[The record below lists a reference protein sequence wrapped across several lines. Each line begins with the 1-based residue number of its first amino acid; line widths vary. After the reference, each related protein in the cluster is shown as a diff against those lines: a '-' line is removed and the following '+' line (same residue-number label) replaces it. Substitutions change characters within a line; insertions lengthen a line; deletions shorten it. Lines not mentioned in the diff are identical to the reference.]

1 MISTIT
7 TITEVQII
15 PPVYFLIFLV
25 LIGFLYHLI
34 RNNEYK
40 NTLFA
45 SIIIGFIFGLIF
57 NTSFDLVKTIIMD
70 LIFIILV
77 IIGGF
82 LSVGLKKF
90 SNNSKTENY
99 NFTPQKPLES
109 YNWWNKENSRFKS
122 LIIVIICI
130 LSLILIISAFSI
142 LNTSDSHV
150 SSGDHVQLKLDP
162 PLSSEVKL
170 ADVVNDK
177 EGTVLI
183 MSNNLTQYTLKGS
196 SEPNAIVKITA
207 NEIGVINQT
216 VPLDENSNFTYNLNI
231 PQSVSII
238 KITVEA
244 SASGK
249 DNSAIDLTIKRKTS

>member
-7 TITEVQII
+7 TVKEVQII
-15 PPVYFLIFLV
+15 PTVYFLVFLV

-45 SIIIGFIFGLIF
+45 SILTGFIFGLIF
-57 NTSFDLVKTIIMD
+57 NNSFDLVKTVVMD

-82 LSVGLKKF
+82 ISVGLKKLI
-90 SNNSKTENY
+90 NNSNKKNY
-99 NFTPQKPLES
+99 NFAPQKPLKS
-109 YNWWNKENSRFKS
+109 YNWWNKQNPIFKT
-122 LIIVIICI
+122 IMVMVICI
-130 LSLILIISAFSI
+130 LFLILIIGAFSI
-142 LNTSDSHV
+142 LNTGESHV
-150 SSGDHVQLKLDP
+150 SSGDHVQLKLDF

-183 MSNNLTQYTLKGS
+183 ISNNLTQYTLKGS
-196 SEPNAIVKITA
+196 SESHATVKITT
-207 NEIGVINQT
+207 NEMGIINQT
-216 VPLDENSNFTYNLNI
+216 VPLDENSDFTYNLNI

-244 SASGK
+244 TKPGK
-249 DNSAIDLTIKRKTS
+249 DNSAINLTIKRNS